1 MKPGSLMWTIGRGEY
16 DPVLKTTQKAGLDDR
31 QIADV
36 VAYLLALK

>member
-1 MKPGSLMWTIGRGEY
+1 MNTIGRGEY
-16 DPVLKTTQKAGLDDR
+16 DPILKTTNTGGLDDR